1 MSEII
6 EKPLDKKM
14 CLVQPEDDFKTTTVA
29 SVNDPD
35 ANILLSSRLKGK
47 VKDNIPKA
55 NAELE
60 TNPEPLNVTDTK
72 IGGAKEP
79 NGAKGGALAF
89 SSSQLKAGS
98 ALAFNNEELHRQLR
112 ALKKGDK
119 IGSGA
124 LATAAITTLINAA
137 PAIISALKQK
147 QGSGATPAPDT
158 EDILTLCKQIQNQK
172 KYVKKEGGDIVIGS
186 GRVGEF
192 FSNAWKKVKGFYNN
206 NKDLFKPIVDSLGSY
221 AKDSAQKYINKGADY
236 LSSKTSNEHLKDAI
250 NTTKN
255 IATDLKDKTIDT
267 ALGSGVNSSKELIVD
282 AVEELAENVFDNEN
296 IPKKNGPQNRITSI
310 PGRSTSIT
318 SVKPGF
324 KKIRTNQVFI

>member
-79 NGAKGGALAF
+79 NGANGGALAF

-172 KYVKKEGGDIVIGS
+172 KYVKKEGI
-186 GRVGEF
+186 
-192 FSNAWKKVKGFYNN
+192 
-206 NKDLFKPIVDSLGSY
+206 L
-221 AKDSAQKYINKGADY
+221 
-236 LSSKTSNEHLKDAI
+236 
-250 NTTKN
+250 
-255 IATDLKDKTIDT
+255 
-267 ALGSGVNSSKELIVD
+267 
-282 AVEELAENVFDNEN
+282 
-296 IPKKNGPQNRITSI
+296 
-310 PGRSTSIT
+310 
-318 SVKPGF
+318 
-324 KKIRTNQVFI
+324 

>member
-72 IGGAKEP
+72 IG
-79 NGAKGGALAF
+79 GAKGGALAF

-158 EDILTLCKQIQNQK
+158 EDILTL
-172 KYVKKEGGDIVIGS
+172 
-186 GRVGEF
+186 
-192 FSNAWKKVKGFYNN
+192 
-206 NKDLFKPIVDSLGSY
+206 
-221 AKDSAQKYINKGADY
+221 
-236 LSSKTSNEHLKDAI
+236 
-250 NTTKN
+250 
-255 IATDLKDKTIDT
+255 
-267 ALGSGVNSSKELIVD
+267 
-282 AVEELAENVFDNEN
+282 
-296 IPKKNGPQNRITSI
+296 
-310 PGRSTSIT
+310 
-318 SVKPGF
+318 
-324 KKIRTNQVFI
+324 